1 MTINWKRLIREATP
15 YVLTGSAIVGI
26 AVTAMFTAKG
36 ALRAQ
41 DILIRNEARDAAF
54 KRKVQ
59 LTWKEFV
66 PALSAAAVTG
76 ACVVGLHGVLGRR
89 IASIAAATTVVE
101 TQLNKLK
108 TAVKDVATPQL
119 REEIQ
124 NAAVR
129 STARETEVPVVA
141 DDLAEGSQPCFEAYS
156 GRYFIASMEDVRGG
170 INDVNAQIN
179 SNFYASLND
188 LYDALGLERLRY
200 GDDVG
205 WNTDSLIEP
214 CFSADLTPDGRPY
227 LVLDYQKAPSHA
239 YDRLY

>member
-108 TAVKDVATPQL
+108 TAVKDVTTPQL

-124 NAAVR
+124 NAAAR
-129 STARETEVPVVA
+129 PAARETEVPVVA
-141 DDLAEGSQPCFEAYS
+141 DDLAEGSQLCFEAYS

>member
-1 MTINWKRLIREATP
+1 MNINWKRLIRDATP
-15 YVLTGSAIVGI
+15 YILTTSAVVGVV
-26 AVTAMFTAKG
+26 VTGVFTAKG
-36 ALRAQ
+36 ALKAQ
-41 DILIRNEARDAAF
+41 DILIKNEAREAAF
-54 KRKVQ
+54 KRKVE
-59 LTWKEFV
+59 LTWKEFI
-66 PALSAAAVTG
+66 PALSSAAVTG
-76 ACVVGLHGVLGRR
+76 ACIIGLHGILGKR

-129 STARETEVPVVA
+129 PAAREMEPPLIA
-141 DDLAEGSQPCFEAYS
+141 DDLAEGSQLCFEAYS
-156 GRYFIASMEDVRGG
+156 GRYFIASMEDVRGAV
-170 INDVNAQIN
+170 NDVNAQIN

-214 CFSADLTPDGRPY
+214 SFSADLTADGRPY
-227 LVLDYQKAPSHA
+227 IVLDYQKAPSHV

>member
-1 MTINWKRLIREATP
+1 MTINWKRLIREAMP

-41 DILIRNEARDAAF
+41 DILIRNEARDAPF

-66 PALSAAAVTG
+66 PALSAAAVSG

-89 IASIAAATTVVE
+89 IASIAAATSVVE

-124 NAAVR
+124 NAAAR
-129 STARETEVPVVA
+129 PTASEAETPVVA
-141 DDLAEGSQPCFEAYS
+141 DDLAEGSQLCFEAYS

>member
-41 DILIRNEARDAAF
+41 DILIRNEAREAPF
-54 KRKVQ
+54 RRKVE

-66 PALSAAAVTG
+66 PALSSAAVTS
-76 ACVVGLHGVLGRR
+76 ACIIGLHGILGRR

-101 TQLNKLK
+101 TQLNTLK

-119 REEIQ
+119 CEEIQ
-124 NAAVR
+124 NAAAR
-129 STARETEVPVVA
+129 PTAREAEVPVVA
-141 DDLAEGSQPCFEAYS
+141 DDLAEGSQLCFEAYS

>member
-41 DILIRNEARDAAF
+41 DILIRNEACDAAF

-124 NAAVR
+124 NAAAR
-129 STARETEVPVVA
+129 PTARDAEVPVVA
-141 DDLAEGSQPCFEAYS
+141 DDLADGSQLCFEAYS

-214 CFSADLTPDGRPY
+214 SFSADLTPDGRPY

>member
-41 DILIRNEARDAAF
+41 DILIRNEACDAAF

-76 ACVVGLHGVLGRR
+76 ACIVGLHGVLGRR

-124 NAAVR
+124 NAA
-129 STARETEVPVVA
+129 ARPAAHAAEVPVVA
-141 DDLAEGSQPCFEAYS
+141 DDLAEGSQLCFEAYS

>member
-54 KRKVQ
+54 KRRVQ

-141 DDLAEGSQPCFEAYS
+141 DDLAEGSQLCFEAYS

>member
-1 MTINWKRLIREATP
+1 MSINWKRLIRDATP
-15 YVLTGSAIVGI
+15 FVFTTSAVVGVAI
-26 AVTAMFTAKG
+26 TAMFAAKG
-36 ALRAQ
+36 ALKAQ
-41 DILIRNEARDAAF
+41 DILIRNEAREAPF
-54 KRKVQ
+54 RQKVE

-66 PALSAAAVTG
+66 PALSSAAVTG
-76 ACVVGLHGVLGRR
+76 ACIIGLHGILGRR

-124 NAAVR
+124 NAAAR
-129 STARETEVPVVA
+129 PAARETEPPVVA
-141 DDLAEGSQPCFEAYS
+141 DDLAEGSQLCFEAYS

-214 CFSADLTPDGRPY
+214 SFSADLTADGRPY
-227 LVLDYQKAPSHA
+227 LVLDYQKAPSHV

>member
-1 MTINWKRLIREATP
+1 MSINWKRLIRDATP
-15 YVLTGSAIVGI
+15 FVLTTSAVVGV
-26 AVTAMFTAKG
+26 AVTAMFAAKG
-36 ALRAQ
+36 ALKAQ
-41 DILIRNEARDAAF
+41 DILIRNEAREAPF
-54 KRKVQ
+54 RRKAE
-59 LTWKEFV
+59 LTWKEFI
-66 PALSAAAVTG
+66 PALSSAAVTG
-76 ACVVGLHGVLGRR
+76 ACIIGLHGILGRR

-124 NAAVR
+124 NAAAR
-129 STARETEVPVVA
+129 PTAREAEVPVVA
-141 DDLAEGSQPCFEAYS
+141 DDLAEGSQLCFEAYS

-170 INDVNAQIN
+170 VNDVNAQIN

-227 LVLDYQKAPSHA
+227 LVLDYQKAPSHV

>member
-54 KRKVQ
+54 KRRVQ

-141 DDLAEGSQPCFEAYS
+141 DDLAEGSQLCFEAYS
-156 GRYFIASMEDVRGG
+156 GRYFSASMEDVRGG

>member
-141 DDLAEGSQPCFEAYS
+141 DDLAEGSQLCFEAYS

-214 CFSADLTPDGRPY
+214 CFSADLSPDGRPY

>member
-59 LTWKEFV
+59 LTWKEFI

-141 DDLAEGSQPCFEAYS
+141 DDLAEGSQLCFEAYS

>member
-1 MTINWKRLIREATP
+1 MSINWKRIVRDATP
-15 YVLTGSAIVGI
+15 FVLTGAAIVGVGLTGFF
-26 AVTAMFTAKG
+26 AAKG
-36 ALRAQ
+36 ALKAR
-41 DILIRNEARDAAF
+41 DILESEKELESPF
-54 KRKVQ
+54 KRKVE

-124 NAAVR
+124 NAAAR
-129 STARETEVPVVA
+129 PAAREMEPPVAA
-141 DDLAEGSQPCFEAYS
+141 DDLAEGSQLCFEAYS

>member
-1 MTINWKRLIREATP
+1 MTINWKRIIRDATP
-15 YVLTGSAIVGI
+15 YVFTVAGVVGIGLTGLFA
-26 AVTAMFTAKG
+26 AKG
-36 ALRAQ
+36 ALKAR
-41 DILIRNEARDAAF
+41 DILEREKELEAPFRL
-54 KRKVQ
+54 KVQ

-108 TAVKDVATPQL
+108 TAVKDVAAPQL

-124 NAAVR
+124 NAAAR
-129 STARETEVPVVA
+129 PTAREAEVPVVA
-141 DDLAEGSQPCFEAYS
+141 DDLAEGSQLCFEAYS

-170 INDVNAQIN
+170 INAVNAQIN

-227 LVLDYQKAPSHA
+227 LVLDYQKAPSHV

>member
-1 MTINWKRLIREATP
+1 MNINWKRLIRDATP
-15 YVLTGSAIVGI
+15 YVLTASAVVGVV
-26 AVTAMFTAKG
+26 ATGVFAAKG
-36 ALRAQ
+36 ALKAQ
-41 DILIRNEARDAAF
+41 DILTRNEAREATF
-54 KRKVQ
+54 KRKIE

-66 PALSAAAVTG
+66 PALSSAAVTG
-76 ACVVGLHGVLGRR
+76 VCIVGLHGILGRR

-108 TAVKDVATPQL
+108 TAVKEVATPQL

-124 NAAVR
+124 NAAAR
-129 STARETEVPVVA
+129 PAARETDPPIVA
-141 DDLAEGSQPCFEAYS
+141 DDLAEGSQLCFEAYS
-156 GRYFIASMEDVRGG
+156 GRYFIASMEDVRSAV
-170 INDVNAQIN
+170 NDVNAQIN
-179 SNFYASLND
+179 SHFYASLND

-214 CFSADLTPDGRPY
+214 CFSADLASDGRPY
-227 LVLDYQKAPSHA
+227 IVLDYQKAPSHV

>member
-41 DILIRNEARDAAF
+41 DILIRNEACDAAF

-124 NAAVR
+124 NAA
-129 STARETEVPVVA
+129 ARPAAHAAEVPVVA
-141 DDLAEGSQPCFEAYS
+141 DDLAEGSQLCFEAYS

>member
-54 KRKVQ
+54 KRKVE

-141 DDLAEGSQPCFEAYS
+141 DDLAEGSQLCFEAYS

>member
-1 MTINWKRLIREATP
+1 MNINWKRIIRDATP

-26 AVTAMFTAKG
+26 GLTGFFAAKG
-36 ALRAQ
+36 ALKAR
-41 DILIRNEARDAAF
+41 DILDTSKETDSPF
-54 KRKVQ
+54 KRKLA

-76 ACVVGLHGVLGRR
+76 ACVVGLHGILGKR

-101 TQLNKLK
+101 SQLNKLK

-124 NAAVR
+124 NAAAR
-129 STARETEVPVVA
+129 PTARETDPPLVA
-141 DDLAEGSQPCFEAYS
+141 DDLAEGSQLCFEAYS
-156 GRYFIASMEDVRGG
+156 GRYFIASMEDVRGAV
-170 INDVNAQIN
+170 NDVNAQIN

-214 CFSADLTPDGRPY
+214 CFSADLAADGRPY
-227 LVLDYQKAPSHA
+227 IVLDYQKAPSHV

>member
-1 MTINWKRLIREATP
+1 MNINWKRLIRDATP
-15 YVLTGSAIVGI
+15 FVLTTSAVVGV
-26 AVTAMFTAKG
+26 AVTAMLTAKG
-36 ALRAQ
+36 ALKAQ
-41 DILIRNEARDAAF
+41 DILIRNEAREAPF
-54 KRKVQ
+54 RRKLD
-59 LTWKEFV
+59 LTWKEFI
-66 PALSAAAVTG
+66 PALSSAAVTG
-76 ACVVGLHGVLGRR
+76 ACIVGLHGILGKRV
-89 IASIAAATTVVE
+89 ASIAAATTVVE

-108 TAVKDVATPQL
+108 TAVKDIATPQL

-124 NAAVR
+124 NAAAR
-129 STARETEVPVVA
+129 PAAREMEPPLVA
-141 DDLAEGSQPCFEAYS
+141 DDLAEGSQLCFEAYS
-156 GRYFIASMEDVRGG
+156 GRYFIASMEDVRGAV
-170 INDVNAQIN
+170 NDVNAQIN

-227 LVLDYQKAPSHA
+227 LVLDYQKAPSHV

>member
-66 PALSAAAVTG
+66 PALSTAAVTG
-76 ACVVGLHGVLGRR
+76 ACIIGLHGILGKR

-141 DDLAEGSQPCFEAYS
+141 DDLAEGSQLCFEAYS

>member
-1 MTINWKRLIREATP
+1 MMFNWKRLIRDATP
-15 YVLTGSAIVGI
+15 FVFTTSAVVGV
-26 AVTAMFTAKG
+26 AVTAMFAAKG
-36 ALRAQ
+36 ALKAQ
-41 DILIRNEARDAAF
+41 DILIRNEAREAPF
-54 KRKVQ
+54 RRKVE

-66 PALSAAAVTG
+66 PALSSAAVTG
-76 ACVVGLHGVLGRR
+76 ACIIGLHGILGRR
-89 IASIAAATTVVE
+89 IASVAAATTVVE

-124 NAAVR
+124 NAAAR
-129 STARETEVPVVA
+129 PAARETEPPVVA
-141 DDLAEGSQPCFEAYS
+141 DDLAEGSQLCFEAYS

-214 CFSADLTPDGRPY
+214 SFSADLTADGRPY
-227 LVLDYQKAPSHA
+227 LVLDYQKAPSHV